1 VTYTVEVSG
10 EPGSGWTNAGVT
22 EVDLG
27 GGNTKAIDPATITG
41 NAKRFIRLKV
51 TNIK

>member
-27 GGNTKAIDPATITG
+27 GGNTKAIDPETISANT
-41 NAKRFIRLKV
+41 KRFIRLKV
-51 TNIK
+51 TRL